1 MDSSGAG
8 PATQVGASTL
18 LPVVWS
24 QFNGADLHARHHSQG
39 RGGDFFDAF
48 PVGQH
53 VLFLLTD
60 IAGLQLQAPEVLSQL
75 QNVFRRKARELF
87 AGSDVNESNALAE
100 LAHAFNLALI
110 EAAQGV
116 HFAPTFLGCF
126 NLTHGILTY
135 CNAGNL
141 LALLRS
147 EGSVRVLES
156 SGIPLGLFTHTTFE
170 AAVLALREGDA
181 LLVVTKGVAG
191 SRRGGTEFGLQGVS
205 RTLRNT
211 TAASASAI
219 CEAVLHE
226 AHGFA
231 HHPWSR
237 FLSFFHKK
245 NGCNEDDLTA
255 LALVRS

>member
-1 MDSSGAG
+1 MDSSVAG
-8 PATQVGASTL
+8 PVL
-18 LPVVWS
+18 LPVDWS
-24 QFNGADLHARHHSQG
+24 QFDGVDLHARHHGQC
-39 RGGDFFDAF
+39 RGGDFFDALL
-48 PVGQH
+48 VGQH
-53 VLFLLTD
+53 VLFLLAD
-60 IAGLQLQAPEVLSQL
+60 IAGLELQPQEVASEV
-75 QNVFRRKARELF
+75 QNTFRQRAQELF
-87 AGSDVNESNALAE
+87 EGPDVNESDALAE

-110 EAAQGV
+110 EAARGAFSV
-116 HFAPTFLGCF
+116 PTFLGCF

-147 EGSVRVLES
+147 EGSVRVVES

-170 AAVLALREGDA
+170 AAVLALQEGDA
-181 LLVVTKGVAG
+181 LLVVTKGVTG
-191 SRRGGTEFGLQGVS
+191 SRRGGTEFGVQRVT

-226 AHGFA
+226 AHDFA

-237 FLSFFHKK
+237 FLSIFHKK
-245 NGCNEDDLTA
+245 KRCNDDLTA
-255 LALVRS
+255 LALVNG

>member
-1 MDSSGAG
+1 MDSSVAGA
-8 PATQVGASTL
+8 AL

-24 QFNGADLHARHHSQG
+24 QFDGLDLHARHYG
-39 RGGDFFDAF
+39 ECRGGDFFDVLA
-48 PVGQH
+48 VGQH

-60 IAGLQLQAPEVLSQL
+60 IAALQLQAREVASEV
-75 QNVFRRKARELF
+75 QNIFRQRVHELF
-87 AGSDVNESNALAE
+87 EGPDVNESDALAE

-110 EAAQGV
+110 EAAHGV
-116 HFAPTFLGCF
+116 RFAPTFLGCF
-126 NLTHGILTY
+126 NLAHGILTY

-141 LALLRS
+141 LALVRS
-147 EGSVRVLES
+147 EGTVRILES
-156 SGIPLGLFTHTTFE
+156 NGMPLGLFTHTTFE
-170 AAVLALREGDA
+170 AAVLALQRGDE
-181 LLVVTKGVAG
+181 LLVVTKGVTG
-191 SRRGGTEFGLQGVS
+191 SRRGGTEFGVQRVT

-231 HHPWSR
+231 HRPWAR

-245 NGCNEDDLTA
+245 KGCNEDDLTA
-255 LALVRS
+255 LALVRT